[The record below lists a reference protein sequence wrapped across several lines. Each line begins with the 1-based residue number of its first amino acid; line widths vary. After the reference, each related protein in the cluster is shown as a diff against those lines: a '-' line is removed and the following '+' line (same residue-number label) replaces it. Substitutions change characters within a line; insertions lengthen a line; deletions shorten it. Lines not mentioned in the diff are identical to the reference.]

1 MSREKIELEE
11 LLGNVLSGEHG
22 DVLRGMLAEMLRA
35 VMEAEVRELCSA
47 DYNAR
52 AEGRTNR
59 RNGYR
64 DRPLETRL
72 GTVDLKIPKLRK
84 GSYLPSFV
92 EPRRRWEKAF
102 VNVVSEA
109 YVKGVSTRSVEDLVA
124 AMGAKGMSRSE
135 VSRMAAVLD
144 EQVDA
149 FRRRP
154 LGEKACPYLWLD
166 AMYVKVREN
175 HRVVSRA
182 VLVAIAVNEDG
193 EREVLGVDVAEK
205 EMESSWR
212 AFLRDLLAR
221 GLRGVQL
228 VISDAHEGLR
238 AAIPAVFNGATWQR
252 CYVHYIRNVL
262 DKVPKSAQGF
272 VAAALRTVFGQVVRG
287 ASPGGDG
294 QGPGGHPREV
304 AARRGGSGVRRG
316 RCVGVLLVPAS
327 ALEADPV
334 DQSAGAAEQGA
345 APSGACG
352 GDLPDAGIGAAAD
365 WDAPGRAGRR
375 VESQ

>member
-124 AMGAKGMSRSE
+124 AMGAKGM
-135 VSRMAAVLD
+135 
-144 EQVDA
+144 
-149 FRRRP
+149 
-154 LGEKACPYLWLD
+154 Y
-166 AMYVKVREN
+166 
-175 HRVVSRA
+175 
-182 VLVAIAVNEDG
+182 
-193 EREVLGVDVAEK
+193 
-205 EMESSWR
+205 
-212 AFLRDLLAR
+212 
-221 GLRGVQL
+221 
-228 VISDAHEGLR
+228 
-238 AAIPAVFNGATWQR
+238 
-252 CYVHYIRNVL
+252 
-262 DKVPKSAQGF
+262 
-272 VAAALRTVFGQVVRG
+272 
-287 ASPGGDG
+287 
-294 QGPGGHPREV
+294 
-304 AARRGGSGVRRG
+304 
-316 RCVGVLLVPAS
+316 
-327 ALEADPV
+327 
-334 DQSAGAAEQGA
+334 
-345 APSGACG
+345 
-352 GDLPDAGIGAAAD
+352 
-365 WDAPGRAGRR
+365 
-375 VESQ
+375 